1 MNARLSGFVATM
13 LLAASLAASGAWAA
27 DRPPKALH
35 WTGDHWT
42 AWNPPPVPAPP
53 STVQIHV
60 VVRGDTLWGLAAKNY
75 GNPYLWPQLW
85 EKNKY
90 ILDAHWIYPGDP
102 LVLGPQVTPA
112 EQLAAAR
119 PAGAAGETPT
129 AETPGE
135 APEAPSAPTPG
146 VLTAGAAARA
156 PIPLGAESDIYCS
169 GYIGD
174 PGEQFP
180 YAIVGSEYDVMSP
193 LLSGHAGADIQGTY
207 GTVNT
212 VKYGLYTGDIV
223 YLDGGR
229 ARGLT
234 AGTTFTAVASRQ
246 EVHHPVDHH
255 LIGRFYRYLG
265 RVRVLSVQE
274 TTAIAE
280 IVHAC
285 DPITG

>member
-27 DRPPKALH
+27 DRPPKDLH
-35 WTGDHWT
+35 GTGDHWT

-102 LVLGPQVTPA
+102 
-112 EQLAAAR
+112 
-119 PAGAAGETPT
+119 
-129 AETPGE
+129 
-135 APEAPSAPTPG
+135 PEAPSAPTPG
-146 VLTAGAAARA
+146 VLTAGAAASA